1 MTKKELSQLFY
12 INLEIKDI
20 KEKIEEI
27 ESRYIGAINYSNDR
41 VQTGRVSDSTRDI
54 AIKVA
59 ELTELYE
66 VKLKE
71 LFIQRARIERFIDG
85 IEDSDI
91 RLIVRLRHINCMTW
105 EDIGRELGYDRT
117 SVSKKYYRFID
128 KHSHNSH

>member
-41 VQTGRVSDSTRDI
+41 VQTGRISDSTRDI

-105 EDIGRELGYDRT
+105 EQIGQEMNYHYST
-117 SVSKKYYRFID
+117 IIKKYQNHF
-128 KHSHNSH
+128 SQNSHR

>member
-27 ESRYIGAINYSNDR
+27 ESRYIGAITYTNDR
-41 VQTGRVSDSTRDI
+41 VQTGRISDSTRDI

-105 EDIGRELGYDRT
+105 EDIGRELGRCSRKDFFQMDIQT
-117 SVSKKYYRFID
+117 MTLKIS
-128 KHSHNSH
+128 